1 VNQHLRGFNGP
12 ALYAD
17 IAESRNDFLAAMAH
31 VAALPQDAEARERL
45 HVSAQV
51 EAAALYGS
59 PERGEDKPFAQVGSA
74 AVIPVSGVLLNRF
87 GGSYGFAT
95 GYNAIRSQIN
105 AALADTSV
113 QQIVLD
119 VNSPG
124 GMVSGCFELADDIR
138 AAREQKPIL
147 AVVDGMACSAAYAI
161 ASQATRVVAA
171 PSADIGSIGVVAMHV
186 SVAGALEK
194 EGVEVTFIQAGAH
207 KTDGHSAK
215 PLSDEAR
222 ANIQAG
228 VDASYEVF
236 LDAVAAGRG
245 KRMTRDGAK
254 ETEARVYSARDALA
268 LGLIDAVATPQAAFA
283 SFVNQEHPRAMTE
296 TTQAQA
302 SGDAAPDA
310 AAIQAAERARVA
322 GILAHA
328 EAEGRGKLATHL
340 ATSTAMSV
348 DEAAG
353 ILAAAP
359 KEQAEARPVAERD
372 RLADAMASTE
382 QPNVGASGG
391 DAAEPSASDRM
402 LAAWSAA
409 TGVKIN

>member
-1 VNQHLRGFNGP
+1 
-12 ALYAD
+12 
-17 IAESRNDFLAAMAH
+17 
-31 VAALPQDAEARERL
+31 
-45 HVSAQV
+45 
-51 EAAALYGS
+51 
-59 PERGEDKPFAQVGSA
+59 
-74 AVIPVSGVLLNRF
+74 VIPVSGVLLNRF

-147 AVVDGMACSAAYAI
+147 AVVDGRACSAAYAI

-207 KTDGHSAK
+207 KTDVHSAK

-296 TTQAQA
+296 TTQAPA

-340 ATSTAMSV
+340 ATNTAMSV
-348 DEAAG
+348 DDAAG

-359 KEQAEARPVAERD
+359 KEPAEARPVAERD

-391 DAAEPSASDRM
+391 EDAEPSAADRM